1 MIDQGYFERLGSQF
15 GAHERQCIS
24 RGIDANGV
32 HSEPTQLS
40 CENLAIGAVII
51 DHQDSLTA
59 YGGTIAA
66 PARAARQLKRR
77 SVP

>member
-1 MIDQGYFERLGSQF
+1 VDFRIESAALNGVRARRHRNPASDDRSGYFERLGSQF
-15 GAHERQCIS
+15 GVMSVVHQ

-51 DHQDSLTA
+51 DHRT
-59 YGGTIAA
+59 
-66 PARAARQLKRR
+66 R
-77 SVP
+77 